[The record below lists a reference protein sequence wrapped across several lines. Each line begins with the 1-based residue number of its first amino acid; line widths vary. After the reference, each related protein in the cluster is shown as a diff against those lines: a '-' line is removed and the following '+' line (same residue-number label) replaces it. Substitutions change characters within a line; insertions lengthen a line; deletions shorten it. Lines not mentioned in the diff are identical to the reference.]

1 MTPRVDVNTWIG
13 GLPDRDVPHP
23 EAPVLARVLVREG
36 VAGAWVGHL
45 PSIFA
50 EDPHASHDALFAELA
65 PFPML
70 RAVPT
75 VHPGREGWEP
85 ALMAAVGR
93 GAVAVRVV
101 PQRWQ
106 ITENELLR
114 LAERCAELR
123 TPIMFGDPI
132 YAFDH
137 ETVLTSLVRAH
148 PSVRVVVTSAVRT
161 TISEARSLLLGDLDA
176 RVWWDISEI
185 AGPPADDVAALFRAR
200 GGEQFLYGSGW
211 PLRLTQVPRA
221 NLELLPP
228 DVANVSLADA
238 DAVGAPRANPE

>member
-36 VAGAWVGHL
+36 VAGAWVAHL

-85 ALMAAVGR
+85 ALMAAVER

-101 PQRWQ
+101 
-106 ITENELLR
+106 
-114 LAERCAELR
+114 A
-123 TPIMFGDPI
+123 
-132 YAFDH
+132 
-137 ETVLTSLVRAH
+137 
-148 PSVRVVVTSAVRT
+148 TSAVRIA
-161 TISEARSLLLGDLDA
+161 ISGTRSLLEGDLDG

-185 AGPPADDVAALFRAR
+185 AGPPADDLAALLRAR

>member
-1 MTPRVDVNTWIG
+1 VDVHTWIG
-13 GLPDRDVPHP
+13 GLPDRVVPHP
-23 EAPVLARVLVREG
+23 EAPVLARVLARES

-50 EDPHASHDALFAELA
+50 WDPHPSHDELFAELA

-75 VHPGREGWEP
+75 VHPGLEGWEA
-85 ALMAAVGR
+85 ALTAAVAR
-93 GAVAVRVV
+93 GAVAIRLAQ
-101 PQRWQ
+101 PWWERSS
-106 ITENELLR
+106 TFPELSR
-114 LAERCAELR
+114 LAERCAVLR
-123 TPIMFGDPI
+123 VPIMLGDPMHLRD
-132 YAFDH
+132 YH
-137 ETVLTSLVRAH
+137 ELLASLVRAH
-148 PSVRVVVTSAVRT
+148 PAVRIIATSAGRT
-161 TISEARSLLLGDLDA
+161 GVSDARSLLVGDFDD

-185 AGPPADDVAALFRAR
+185 AGPPADDLAALLRAR
-200 GGEQFLYGSGW
+200 GGAQFLYGSGW

>member
-1 MTPRVDVNTWIG
+1 M
-13 GLPDRDVPHP
+13 
-23 EAPVLARVLVREG
+23 
-36 VAGAWVGHL
+36 
-45 PSIFA
+45 
-50 EDPHASHDALFAELA
+50 FAELA

-85 ALMAAVGR
+85 ALMAAVER

-123 TPIMFGDPI
+123 IPIMFGDPI
-132 YAFDH
+132 HAFH
-137 ETVLTSLVRAH
+137 QETVLTSLVRAH
-148 PSVRVVVTSAVRT
+148 PSVRVVATSAVRIA
-161 TISEARSLLLGDLDA
+161 ISGTRSLLEGDLDG
-176 RVWWDISEI
+176 RVWWDISHI
-185 AGPPADDVAALFRAR
+185 AGPPADDLAALLRMH
-200 GGEQFLYGSGW
+200 GGAQFLYGSGW
-211 PLRLTQVPRA
+211 PFRLTQVPRA

-228 DVANVSLADA
+228 YVASVSLADA
-238 DAVGAPRANPE
+238 DAVGAPRRNPE